1 MGEQQ
6 LKSQIDFLNDF
17 FNFGKEFE
25 ELGCSPTII
34 SCHVSFVNYNTRQVW
49 LQPIEAHYLEKK
61 LSKLLIEW
69 KKKIKN
75 FKSIEE
81 NEIIDKK
88 IYIYSTVDGKLGR
101 CYVVKRNEERPSI
114 QCIDVGKTET
124 LTNDTK
130 IYEINNDM
138 ISGEL
143 CYPLCFVVDYIPNAY
158 CQRYGIPEIS
168 DIKAGSFI
176 HAVIINVADD
186 VFSAFIFNGY
196 RMLYS
201 IKNEFFKMY
210 ELGGKLKVLDQ
221 ICKGKRSFSAPHWG
235 FDKAHR
241 ITDEYTDGFVI
252 GVPDHEH
259 IYVRSIDLTIAYLF
273 FVEFLNKYYNDKRNR
288 GKLSVNKINPSNSH
302 DLFVLYDSET
312 TKFYRVSIIS
322 FNSQFVN
329 CYCIDQPT
337 LVFKNI
343 RNEPDFLWKL
353 KDFFMLPK
361 FVSLVKLGNFKT
373 YGKSNNTEIN
383 ERRSRVLKLLF
394 KNNNQVQIIN
404 NCCEEFLTV
413 EHEGSNIV
421 TKFKNKLVD
430 LHGDN
435 IDLAACLLSD
445 QKILKRPSF
454 GEFGKSLN
462 ASFCKKGNVL
472 GKSLRDLCIEMPK
485 NRTSCV
491 ESTEAK
497 IPVDSFG
504 MYNPKDSTLLPIDDY
519 FDEEEEGSIDEFVK
533 EFNKLKENTN
543 IQLDRNYDS
552 LTNASLHKGIHHPQY
567 KLEAF
572 SITNFVNENE
582 VYIFSSEILM
592 VYEENYK
599 YINSYDT
606 RKFKEIKLENVLPD
620 TVYLIK
626 RNEECYR
633 VVTGN
638 NFSNNDRGEATDS
651 SSEDEALEDFFFLE
665 IETKRQFKYNRKMK
679 IYSCPLEIIK
689 LPYPYL
695 EVVSLSEKIL
705 DSNYDRLNLED
716 KIDAIKYLK
725 KSIPLFKNN
734 ITMLGKFMTT
744 NMGNRK
750 ILTLSTIDGTNI
762 VMEFQKYCKDLYI
775 KSRK

>member
-1 MGEQQ
+1 MGDLQ

-49 LQPIEAHYLEKK
+49 LQPIETHYLEKK

-81 NEIIDKK
+81 NEIKDKK
-88 IYIYSTVDGKLGR
+88 IYIYSTMDGKLGR
-101 CYVVKRNEERPSI
+101 CYVTKRNDERHLI
-114 QCIDVGKTET
+114 QCIDNGKTET

-138 ISGEL
+138 ITGDL

-158 CQRYGIPEIS
+158 CQKYGIPEIS
-168 DIKAGSFI
+168 NIRAGSFI
-176 HAVIINVADD
+176 HTVIINVANN
-186 VFSAFIFNGY
+186 VLNAFIFNGY
-196 RMLYS
+196 RILYS

-210 ELGGKLKVLDQ
+210 ELGGKLKILDQ
-221 ICKGKRSFSAPHWG
+221 ICIGKRSFSVPNWR
-235 FDKAHR
+235 FDKPHR
-241 ITDEYTDGFVI
+241 ISDEYTDGFVL

-259 IYVRSIDLTIAYLF
+259 IYVRSIDLSIAYLF
-273 FVEFLNKYYNDKRNR
+273 FVECLNKYYNDKRNR
-288 GKLSVNKINPSNSH
+288 EKLSVNKINSSNFH

-312 TKFYRVSIIS
+312 IKFYRVAIIN
-322 FNSQFVN
+322 FNSNFLN

-361 FVSLVKLGNFKT
+361 FISLVKLGNFKT
-373 YGKSNNTEIN
+373 YGKSNNTELN
-383 ERRSRVLKLLF
+383 ERRSKVLKSLF
-394 KNNNQVQIIN
+394 KNNNQIQIIN

-421 TKFKNKLVD
+421 TKYKNKLVY

-435 IDLAACLLSD
+435 IDLAACLLND
-445 QKILKRPSF
+445 QKILKRSNF
-454 GEFGKSLN
+454 GEFEKSLN
-462 ASFCKKGNVL
+462 ASFCKKENVL
-472 GKSLRDLCIEMPK
+472 GKSLKDLCIGTSK
-485 NRTSCV
+485 NHTSCV
-491 ESTEAK
+491 EITEGK
-497 IPVDSFG
+497 VFGDSFG
-504 MYNPKDSTLLPIDDY
+504 MYNPKDSTLLPMDDY
-519 FDEEEEGSIDEFVK
+519 FDEEEEGYVDEFVK
-533 EFNKLKENTN
+533 EFNKLKGNTN
-543 IQLDRNYDS
+543 IQLNRNYDS
-552 LTNASLHKGIHHPQY
+552 LTNAPSHKTIHHPKY

-582 VYIFSSEILM
+582 LYIFCGEASII
-592 VYEENYK
+592 YGENYK
-599 YINSYDT
+599 FINNYDT
-606 RKFKEIKLENVLPD
+606 SKFIEIKLENVLPD

-626 RNEECYR
+626 RNQECYR

-638 NFSNNDRGEATDS
+638 NFSSNKRGEVSDS

-665 IETKRQFKYNRKMK
+665 IETKRQFKYDIKMK
-679 IYSCPLEIIK
+679 IYSCPLEIIQ
-689 LPYPYL
+689 LPYPNL

-705 DSNYDRLNLED
+705 DNNYDRLNSKD
-716 KIDAIKYLK
+716 KVDAIKYLK

-750 ILTLSTIDGTNI
+750 ILTLSTIDETNI
-762 VMEFQKYCKDLYI
+762 VVEFQKYCKDLYI